1 MTRRIGLTWQ
11 LFLALLGVAFSTAL
25 VVGLF
30 ARGALSRAFE
40 EYVGAL
46 PQGMGGGRMMGRR
59 MLGAA
64 EQAFVARV
72 DASVLFAA
80 AIAMV
85 IAAVV
90 ALVLAAYLSR
100 PIRRLEHAA
109 AGLAAG
115 DLAQRV
121 VAEGPAEV
129 AAVGEAFNSMADS
142 LETAEEL
149 RRRMVA
155 DVAHELRNPLAAA
168 RAQAEGMLDGIIAT
182 EPRRLESVVEDLAH
196 LSALVDDLRELATA
210 DAGGLSYD
218 RKPLDLAALVEAEAG
233 RAEPLMGDGVT
244 LIVSVGPG
252 EHRVAGDER
261 RLAQVVRNLLT
272 NAARHTSEGS
282 VSVSVEA
289 DGDRVSVS
297 VADTGE
303 GIAAEDLPHV
313 FERFYR
319 ADSARAADT
328 GGAGLGLAIS
338 RAIVRDHGGEMQ
350 VTSDRVD
357 GTTLSFTLP
366 AEGSSRPAAGS

>member
-252 EHRVAGDER
+252 EHRVVGDER